1 MTETSFRRLDAAVV
15 ALLLIWIG
23 MGLGFG
29 ALTAPLL
36 FKWLPTRDMAGSM
49 AGRIVERL
57 DWAAWLAFG
66 LALLLGFGS
75 RWLNEIDDAEPIG
88 PLRLWTATA
97 LAALLFCFTSSFIV
111 SPKLHELR
119 SRIVVPIEDLAPEN
133 PDRKAYD
140 KAHGLSRNL
149 FFLRLLLAAGMAL
162 GASHLPRKAV
172 DTSGA
177 EA

>member
-1 MTETSFRRLDAAVV
+1 MDDKLFRRLDAAVV

-36 FKWLPTRDMAGSM
+36 FKWLPSRDLAGSV

-57 DWAAWLAFG
+57 DWAAWVAFG
-66 LALLLGFGS
+66 LAVILGFGS
-75 RWLNEIDDAEPIG
+75 RWMNEIDDHEPIG
-88 PLRLWTATA
+88 PLRLWTAA
-97 LAALLFCFTSSFIV
+97 GLAALLFCFTSSFIV

-119 SRIVVPIEDLAPEN
+119 ERIVVPMEQLAPEH

-162 GASHLPRKAV
+162 GVSQLPRKTA
-172 DTSGA
+172 GNH

>member
-1 MTETSFRRLDAAVV
+1 MTDKLLRRLDAAVL

-29 ALTAPLL
+29 ALIAPLL
-36 FKWLPTRDMAGSM
+36 FKWLPTRDLAGSL

-57 DWAAWLAFG
+57 DWAAWVAFG
-66 LALLLGFGS
+66 AALLLGFGA

-88 PLRLWTATA
+88 PLRLWTAAA

-119 SRIVVPIEDLAPEN
+119 SRIVVPIEDLAPDH
-133 PDRKAYD
+133 PDRRAYD
-140 KAHGLSRNL
+140 KAHSLSRTL
-149 FFLRLLLAAGMAL
+149 FVLRLLLAAGLAL
-162 GASHLPRKAV
+162 GLSQLPKEPKP
-172 DTSGA
+172 GA
-177 EA
+177 NA

>member
-1 MTETSFRRLDAAVV
+1 MTDKLLRRLDALVI

-29 ALTAPLL
+29 ILTAPLL
-36 FKWLPTRDMAGSM
+36 FKLLPSRDLAGSI
-49 AGRIVERL
+49 AGRVVERL
-57 DWAAWLAFG
+57 DWAAWIVFG
-66 LALLLGFGS
+66 AATLIGFGA
-75 RWLNEIDDAEPIG
+75 RWLNEIEDRDPIG

-97 LAALLFCFTSSFIV
+97 LAALLMCFASTFVV
-111 SPKLHELR
+111 SPGLR
-119 SRIVVPIEDLAPEN
+119 AIRNRIPVPLEQLAPEH

-162 GASHLPRKAV
+162 GVGSLPRKG
-172 DTSGA
+172 D
-177 EA
+177 EAA